1 MVPQDLK
8 VQEKKEHE
16 ENGEKTEA
24 GRYYA
29 AQTDI
34 YESSDSLFVTMDV
47 PGVQKNNLDINLEK
61 NVLTVTGKI
70 NFSNYKELQPIYTE
84 YNIGNYVRSFTLA
97 SEIDKDQISAKVNDG
112 VLELKLP
119 KLKEAAAKKIV
130 IQ

>member
-1 MVPQDLK
+1 MVPQDLQ

-119 KLKEAAAKKIV
+119 KLKKAAAKKIV